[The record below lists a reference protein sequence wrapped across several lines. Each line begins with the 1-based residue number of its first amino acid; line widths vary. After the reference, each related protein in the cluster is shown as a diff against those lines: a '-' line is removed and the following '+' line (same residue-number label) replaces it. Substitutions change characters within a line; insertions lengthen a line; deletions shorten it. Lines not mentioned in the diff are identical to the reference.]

1 MGGCLL
7 QKVQTNLRLVGW
19 SEIVAHGDFFYVI
32 VSNSNIEDYA
42 ITKKNPSDSSQLNA
56 PTAIK

>member
-32 VSNSNIEDYA
+32 VSNSDIEDYA
-42 ITKKNPSDSSQLNA
+42 ITKKIYWIPAS
-56 PTAIK
+56 